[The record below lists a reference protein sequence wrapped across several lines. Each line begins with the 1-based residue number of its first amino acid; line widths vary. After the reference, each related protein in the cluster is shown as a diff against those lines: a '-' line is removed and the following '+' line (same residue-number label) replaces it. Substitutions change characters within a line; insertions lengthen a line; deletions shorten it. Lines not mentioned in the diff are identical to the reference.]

1 MPDSVEV
8 RIGDHPM
15 LALAGRALFWP
26 ARSRL
31 ILSDLHLGKADTFRR
46 HGMALPTGGTTL
58 DLQRLSALAAETGAR
73 ELWVLGDFLHGAI
86 EPESWR
92 RQWHAWRDAH
102 ATLEIGVLSGN
113 HDAALRAA
121 ALAVAMLGP
130 AVDDAGLAFRHAPEI
145 VEAHHVVCGHL
156 HPVTRL
162 PPLPGRW
169 PMFWLK
175 PEQTVLPAFSLFT
188 GGMLIEIAE
197 DEDFVACVDTEIVAS
212 FPARATGSG
221 TPTKIG

>member
-58 DLQRLSALAAETGAR
+58 DLERLSALAAATGAR

-86 EPESWR
+86 EPQSWR

-102 ATLEIGVLSGN
+102 AMLEISVLTGN

-121 ALAVAMLGP
+121 ALEVAMLGP
-130 AVDDAGLAFRHAPEI
+130 AVDDTGLAFRHAPEI

-169 PMFWLK
+169 PIFWLR
-175 PEQTVLPAFSLFT
+175 PQQTVLPSFSLFT
-188 GGMLIEIAE
+188 GGFEIDLAE
-197 DEDFVACVDTEIVAS
+197 ADDFVACVDTEVVAS
-212 FPARATGSG
+212 FSRQRAQ
-221 TPTKIG
+221 PHAPMDIG